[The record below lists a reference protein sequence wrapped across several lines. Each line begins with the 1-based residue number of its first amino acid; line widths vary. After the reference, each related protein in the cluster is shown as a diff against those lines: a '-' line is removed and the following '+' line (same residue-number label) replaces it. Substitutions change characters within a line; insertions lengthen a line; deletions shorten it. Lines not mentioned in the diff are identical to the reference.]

1 MLDNNQNFD
10 AVSRTLA
17 SYEQQVE
24 AQFELRA
31 QRDRML
37 DGTSARWQ
45 LMYSGGCLGV
55 FQGTLGSLKSVPW
68 SFNTLRESYGHS
80 RSSHERFRVLRG
92 VPGSFKRLLVFKGV
106 SMAFQRCSRGFRGFQ
121 DCSVEVYMRSR
132 WFESILEVFREC
144 TRGFWIF

>member
-1 MLDNNQNFD
+1 MENNQKQREFKIFPLEYFKTFQNAEFLWRKIRGIWMLDNNQNFD

-17 SYEQQVE
+17 SYEQRME

-55 FQGTLGSLKSVPW
+55 F
-68 SFNTLRESYGHS
+68 
-80 RSSHERFRVLRG
+80 
-92 VPGSFKRLLVFKGV
+92 
-106 SMAFQRCSRGFRGFQ
+106 
-121 DCSVEVYMRSR
+121 
-132 WFESILEVFREC
+132 
-144 TRGFWIF
+144 